1 MKETTII
8 KNIVID
14 SIKDLLTKLE
24 VSKLDSKDFNSLT
37 TIELILK
44 EMPKTKN

>member
-1 MKETTII
+1 MKETTIL

-14 SIKDLLTKLE
+14 SIKELLSQLE
-24 VSKLDSKDFNSLT
+24 VEKLHSKDFNSLT

-44 EMPKTKN
+44 EMVNQN